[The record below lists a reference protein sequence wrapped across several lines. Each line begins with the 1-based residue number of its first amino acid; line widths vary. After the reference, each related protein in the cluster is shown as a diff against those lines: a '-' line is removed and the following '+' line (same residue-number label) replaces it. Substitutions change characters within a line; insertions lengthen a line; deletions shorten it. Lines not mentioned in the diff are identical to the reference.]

1 MDFENSSEPDLE
13 AALKDIR
20 KVLKEA
26 RLESNFLINYS
37 SELLDALHIRDKKN
51 QDFVYAM
58 FGLKKQ
64 PEVNLVDFT
73 VYFERTR
80 NVWKPLHI
88 TVGLHDFDDKFRHP
102 RDVQRYLAK
111 QNITLKVEGQV
122 RYRTISGYN
131 ANYNLVGES
140 RSGIISVQFGNF

>member
-1 MDFENSSEPDLE
+1 M
-13 AALKDIR
+13 
-20 KVLKEA
+20 
-26 RLESNFLINYS
+26 
-37 SELLDALHIRDKKN
+37 
-51 QDFVYAM
+51 
-58 FGLKKQ
+58 
-64 PEVNLVDFT
+64 
-73 VYFERTR
+73 
-80 NVWKPLHI
+80 
-88 TVGLHDFDDKFRHP
+88 GLHDFDDKFRHP